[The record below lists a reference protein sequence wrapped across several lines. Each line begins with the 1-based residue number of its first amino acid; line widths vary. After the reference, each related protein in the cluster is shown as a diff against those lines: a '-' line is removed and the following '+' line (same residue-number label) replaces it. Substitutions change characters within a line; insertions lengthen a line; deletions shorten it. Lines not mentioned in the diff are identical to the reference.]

1 MLIMATNK
9 TYQKVDK
16 TIYYNSIPVELK
28 RLGLTQEKTAELLG
42 ISRSG
47 LNHRL
52 KADSPTLHW
61 AVYGLSCFFGN
72 DDNLGERAL

>member
-1 MLIMATNK
+1 MANTKVYKDVGK
-9 TYQKVDK
+9 TV
-16 TIYYNSIPVELK
+16 YYNSIPVELK

-61 AVYGLSCFFGN
+61 AVYGLSSFFGD
-72 DDNLGERAL
+72 DDNLGERDL

>member
-1 MLIMATNK
+1 MANTKVYKDVSK
-9 TYQKVDK
+9 TV
-16 TIYYNSIPVELK
+16 YYTSIPVELK

-61 AVYGLSCFFGN
+61 AVYGLSSFFGD
-72 DDNLGERAL
+72 DDNLGERDL